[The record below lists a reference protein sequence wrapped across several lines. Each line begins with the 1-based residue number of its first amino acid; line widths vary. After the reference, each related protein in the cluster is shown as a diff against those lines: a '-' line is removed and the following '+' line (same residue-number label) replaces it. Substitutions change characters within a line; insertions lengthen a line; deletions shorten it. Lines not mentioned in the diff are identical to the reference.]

1 MDKNAQEELIQQL
14 ISQTKIIIEKKE
26 ASLNNALNNLYTQLE
41 SLSWLQKSLNIK
53 GVVPPLRGWP
63 VSPDFLI
70 RLHRWIKKYKPQLI
84 VETGSGASTLVI
96 ADALRQNG
104 TGTLIS
110 LEHLEKYGD
119 QTWQTLIDEDLTQ
132 WVDLRIGELVLWDKE
147 HLNPKDAAKL
157 SRWYSFNF
165 DEINDIDLL
174 IVDGPP
180 GRTCQ
185 YARYPAVP
193 ALFERFSA
201 NVEIWM
207 DDANRQ
213 DEKDI
218 CERWAKLYDLDF
230 EFIPLEK
237 GLARLTR
244 SGASPQR
251 NVPLSK
257 PPIISQANRVQSEH
271 ALGLDFS
278 LPEERH
284 SR

>member
-1 MDKNAQEELIQQL
+1 MEKNVQDELVDRLTSQLRKLSNQQEKNIKSLI
-14 ISQTKIIIEKKE
+14 
-26 ASLNNALNNLYTQLE
+26 NDLYTQLE
-41 SLSWLQKSLNIK
+41 SFSWLQKGLAIK
-53 GVVPPLRGWP
+53 GILPPLRGWP
-63 VSPDFLI
+63 VSPDFLL
-70 RLHRWIKKYKPQLI
+70 RLHRWIRKHKPQLV

-104 TGTLIS
+104 TGALIS
-110 LEHLEKYGD
+110 FEHLKKYGD
-119 QTWQTLIDEDLTQ
+119 QTWQTLVDEELTQ
-132 WVDLRIGELVLWDKE
+132 WVDLRVGELVLWDKE
-147 HLNPKDAAKL
+147 HLNPEDADKP
-157 SRWYSFNF
+157 SRWYPLNF
-165 DEINDIDLL
+165 DNINDIDLL
-174 IVDGPP
+174 VVDGPP
-180 GRTCQ
+180 EGTCR

-193 ALFERFSA
+193 ALFDRFTT
-201 NVEIWM
+201 NTEIWM
-207 DDANRQ
+207 DDAKRQ

-218 CERWAKLYDLDF
+218 CERWAKLYNLDF

-251 NVPLSK
+251 NVPVSQ
-257 PPIISQANRVQSEH
+257 PPIVGQDDSVKPEH